1 MSSLSIFPTP
11 ARTTFPSRL
20 SGWAEARDRG
30 PPDCA
35 TPAQGAGRPVGGVPA
50 VGRRGSR
57 GGARRRRGGRAS
69 VAVMAVRE
77 RAAAA
82 MAALERRVPS
92 LDDFAGQSWS
102 SWVERADLPAADGA
116 ELEES
121 NKNGKKKLDAMTLIK
136 EDMSIFGHCPAHDEF
151 YLVVCN
157 HCSQVVKPQ
166 AFQKHCERRHGPL
179 SKLYARAQAS
189 ATSQKCHAVN
199 GQGPACGSQGPTKA
213 SSKEKVQ
220 GGRGRA
226 NHPPEKAQK
235 DNLCLFVPVVNL
247 EKISSLPKPD
257 GQGIRVNPKPLPPHS
272 TFLGPPTG
280 LTKDAPGKAPT
291 VPSSKEL
298 PSKGNNDPVL
308 IEGPSPQAEGGSP
321 PEKEPSVARL
331 QPKAHKKMAR
341 KECDLNRQCGVVNP
355 ETKKIC
361 TRLLT
366 CKIHSVH
373 QRREVQGRAKDFD
386 VLVAEL
392 KANSRKGESP
402 KEKSPG
408 RKDLGPERLSQ
419 ELPSSAQAVAALPGT
434 TFPARAKQTYPYCA
448 LPRSRVSSES
458 ELDDEG
464 PCAGDRDPGLF
475 PFPLPRAGAQASSE
489 ESEEDGAPDDLH
501 HVPDCHYATRPPRPQ
516 AFCTFGSRL
525 VSPGCYVFSRRLDRF
540 CSALSS
546 MLERH
551 LSSHMWKKIPPA
563 AEPPSHLLVSPPHVP
578 LSPSSAGTCP
588 RLSGPSH
595 RPPFPPSAPITKDS
609 PAPSYPA
616 GSPSVGA
623 ACSQAECMG
632 GSQAITSP
640 LPANT
645 PSPSFSKLPP
655 SKASKLSKGKD
666 GADVEVPSRKRKLSP
681 GPAAFKRTCILDP
694 PGKGKPAGCRAL
706 PTKTKPALGI
716 GLNGAVGPRVK
727 RAGPLDCRGSPH
739 TPPAPVKASQLENRG
754 AAGHPAKALQPN
766 CLSEEEA
773 KKRKNLATYCRP
785 VKAKHCPAGPP
796 AADSA
801 CSVRR
806 KKPSPALG
814 FEEKCTTLKS
824 KAH

>member
-1 MSSLSIFPTP
+1 
-11 ARTTFPSRL
+11 
-20 SGWAEARDRG
+20 
-30 PPDCA
+30 
-35 TPAQGAGRPVGGVPA
+35 
-50 VGRRGSR
+50 
-57 GGARRRRGGRAS
+57 
-69 VAVMAVRE
+69 MAVRE

-116 ELEES
+116 EQEES
-121 NKNGKKKLDAMTLIK
+121 SKNMKKLDAMTLIK
-136 EDMSIFGHCPAHDEF
+136 EDMSIFGHCPAHDDF

-179 SKLYARAQAS
+179 SKLYARAPPPPPAPAS
-189 ATSQKCHAVN
+189 SQKCHVVN
-199 GQGPACGSQGPTKA
+199 GQGPACRTPGSTKTSSREKGQG
-213 SSKEKVQ
+213 SRS
-220 GGRGRA
+220 RG
-226 NHPPEKAQK
+226 HQPPEKTQK

-247 EKISSLPKPD
+247 EKMSSLPKPD
-257 GQGIRVNPKPLPPHS
+257 GHGIRVAPPSAFLSQPSGLPKDSPGKVPMAPPSKEPPGRDSIEIIAGEGSSHRAEGSPLEKEASGARLPPKTH
-272 TFLGPPTG
+272 
-280 LTKDAPGKAPT
+280 
-291 VPSSKEL
+291 
-298 PSKGNNDPVL
+298 
-308 IEGPSPQAEGGSP
+308 
-321 PEKEPSVARL
+321 R
-331 QPKAHKKMAR
+331 KMAR
-341 KECDLNRQCGVVNP
+341 KECDLNRQCGVINP

-408 RKDLGPERLSQ
+408 RREPALERPSQ
-419 ELPSSAQAVAALPGT
+419 ELPSSVQAVAATATPSS
-434 TFPARAKQTYPYCA
+434 TFSARSKQTYPYCA
-448 LPRSRVSSES
+448 LPRSRASSES
-458 ELDDEG
+458 ELDDES
-464 PCAGDRDPGLF
+464 PCGGDGDPGLF
-475 PFPLPRAGAQASSE
+475 PFPLPRGGAQASSE
-489 ESEEDGAPDDLH
+489 ESEEEGTSDDLH
-501 HVPDCHYATRPPRPQ
+501 LPPDCHYATRPPRPQ

-563 AEPPSHLLVSPPHVP
+563 AEPSSHLVSSALSAP
-578 LSPSSAGTCP
+578 LSPSSMGSCP
-588 RLSGPSH
+588 RLPGPPP
-595 RPPFPPSAPITKDS
+595 RPACPASTPPNKDS
-609 PAPSYPA
+609 LVPSYPA
-616 GSPSVGA
+616 GSPSVAA

-655 SKASKLSKGKD
+655 SKASKSSKGKD
-666 GADVEVPSRKRKLSP
+666 GVEMEAPSRKRKLSP
-681 GPAAFKRTCILDP
+681 GPTTFKRTCILEP
-694 PGKGKPAGCRAL
+694 AGKGKPSGCRGLSAK
-706 PTKTKPALGI
+706 TKTALAM
-716 GLNGAVGPRVK
+716 GLNGTVGPRMK
-727 RAGPLDCRGSPH
+727 RAGPLDCRGSLH
-739 TPPAPVKASQLENRG
+739 PPSTPVKASQLENRG
-754 AAGHPAKALQPN
+754 AAGHPAKALPTS
-766 CLSEEEA
+766 CLSEEEAA

-785 VKAKHCPAGPP
+785 VKAKHCQAGAPA
-796 AADSA
+796 DTA

-806 KKPSPALG
+806 KKPGPALA
-814 FEEKCTTLKS
+814 FEEKCSTLKS

>member
-1 MSSLSIFPTP
+1 
-11 ARTTFPSRL
+11 
-20 SGWAEARDRG
+20 ERG
-30 PPDCA
+30 REQA
-35 TPAQGAGRPVGGVPA
+35 T
-50 VGRRGSR
+50 S
-57 GGARRRRGGRAS
+57 
-69 VAVMAVRE
+69 
-77 RAAAA
+77 

-102 SWVERADLPAADGA
+102 SWVERADLPATDGA

-121 NKNGKKKLDAMTLIK
+121 SKNMKKLDAMTLIK
-136 EDMSIFGHCPAHDEF
+136 EDMSIFGHCPAHDDF

-179 SKLYARAQAS
+179 SKLYARAPPPPPAPAS
-189 ATSQKCHAVN
+189 SQKCHVVN
-199 GQGPACGSQGPTKA
+199 GQGPACRAPGSTKTSSREKGQG
-213 SSKEKVQ
+213 SRSRSHQ
-220 GGRGRA
+220 
-226 NHPPEKAQK
+226 PPEKTQK
-235 DNLCLFVPVVNL
+235 DNLCQP
-247 EKISSLPKPD
+247 
-257 GQGIRVNPKPLPPHS
+257 G
-272 TFLGPPTG
+272 G
-280 LTKDAPGKAPT
+280 LTKDSPGKPPMAP
-291 VPSSKEL
+291 PSKEPPGRENMEII
-298 PSKGNNDPVL
+298 PS
-308 IEGPSPQAEGGSP
+308 EGSSHWAEGTP
-321 PEKEPSVARL
+321 PEKEPSGTRL
-331 QPKAHKKMAR
+331 PPKTHRKMAR
-341 KECDLNRQCGVVNP
+341 KECDLNRQCGVINP

-408 RKDLGPERLSQ
+408 RKEQVLERPSQ
-419 ELPSSAQAVAALPGT
+419 ELPSSVQVVAAVAAPSS
-434 TFPARAKQTYPYCA
+434 TFSVRAKQTYPYCA
-448 LPRSRVSSES
+448 LPRSQASSES

-464 PCAGDRDPGLF
+464 PCGGDGDPGLF
-475 PFPLPRAGAQASSE
+475 PFPMPRGGAQASSE
-489 ESEEDGAPDDLH
+489 ESEEEGTSDDLH
-501 HVPDCHYATRPPRPQ
+501 LPPDCHYATRPPRPQ

-563 AEPPSHLLVSPPHVP
+563 AEPPAHLVNSPLSAP
-578 LSPSSAGTCP
+578 LSPSSTGTCP
-588 RLSGPSH
+588 RLPGPPP
-595 RPPFPPSAPITKDS
+595 RPACPASTPPTKDS
-609 PAPSYPA
+609 LVPSYPA
-616 GSPSVGA
+616 GSPSVAA

-655 SKASKLSKGKD
+655 SKASKSSKGKD
-666 GADVEVPSRKRKLSP
+666 GVEVEAPSRKRKLSP
-681 GPAAFKRTCILDP
+681 GPTTLKRTCILEP
-694 PGKGKPAGCRAL
+694 TGKGKPSGCRGLSAK
-706 PTKTKPALGI
+706 TKTALSM
-716 GLNGAVGPRVK
+716 GLNGTMGPRVK

-739 TPPAPVKASQLENRG
+739 QLPTPVKASQLENRG
-754 AAGHPAKALQPN
+754 AAGHPAKALPTN
-766 CLSEEEA
+766 CLSEEEVA

-785 VKAKHCPAGPP
+785 VKAKHCQAGAPA
-796 AADSA
+796 DVA

-806 KKPSPALG
+806 KKPGPALA
-814 FEEKCTTLKS
+814 FEEKCSTLKVPAS
-824 KAH
+824 LPED

>member
-1 MSSLSIFPTP
+1 
-11 ARTTFPSRL
+11 
-20 SGWAEARDRG
+20 
-30 PPDCA
+30 
-35 TPAQGAGRPVGGVPA
+35 
-50 VGRRGSR
+50 
-57 GGARRRRGGRAS
+57 
-69 VAVMAVRE
+69 MAVRE

-121 NKNGKKKLDAMTLIK
+121 SKNMKKLDAMTLIK
-136 EDMSIFGHCPAHDEF
+136 EDMSIFGHCPAHDDF

-179 SKLYARAQAS
+179 SKLYARVPPPPPAPAS
-189 ATSQKCHAVN
+189 SQKCHVVN
-199 GQGPACGSQGPTKA
+199 GQGPACRAPGSTKTSSREKGQG
-213 SSKEKVQ
+213 SRS
-220 GGRGRA
+220 RG
-226 NHPPEKAQK
+226 HQPPEKTQK
-235 DNLCLFVPVVNL
+235 DSLCQPGG
-247 EKISSLPKPD
+247 LPKD
-257 GQGIRVNPKPLPPHS
+257 S
-272 TFLGPPTG
+272 
-280 LTKDAPGKAPT
+280 PGKAPMA
-291 VPSSKEL
+291 L
-298 PSKGNNDPVL
+298 PSKEPPSRESSE
-308 IEGPSPQAEGGSP
+308 IIPSEGSSHRAENSP
-321 PEKEPSVARL
+321 PEEPSGTRL
-331 QPKAHKKMAR
+331 PPKTHRKMAR
-341 KECDLNRQCGVVNP
+341 KECDLNRQCGVINP

-373 QRREVQGRAKDFD
+373 QRREVQGRSKDFD

-392 KANSRKGESP
+392 KANSRKGDCP

-408 RKDLGPERLSQ
+408 RREVPPPHEP
-419 ELPSSAQAVAALPGT
+419 PSSVHAAAAAPSSS
-434 TFPARAKQTYPYCA
+434 FPARAKQTYSCCA
-448 LPRSRVSSES
+448 FPRSRASSES

-464 PCAGDRDPGLF
+464 PYGGDGDLGLF
-475 PFPLPRAGAQASSE
+475 PFPLPRGGAPASSE
-489 ESEEDGAPDDLH
+489 ESEEEGPSEDLH
-501 HVPDCHYATRPPRPQ
+501 LLPDCHYATRPPRPQ

-563 AEPPSHLLVSPPHVP
+563 AEPPSHFVSSSLSAP
-578 LSPSSAGTCP
+578 LSPPTMGSCP
-588 RLSGPSH
+588 RLPGPPP
-595 RPPFPPSAPITKDS
+595 RPACPASTPPIKDS
-609 PAPSYPA
+609 LVPSYPA
-616 GSPSVGA
+616 GSPSVAA
-623 ACSQAECMG
+623 ACSQAECTG
-632 GSQAITSP
+632 GTQAITSP

-666 GADVEVPSRKRKLSP
+666 GAEMEAPSRKRKLSP
-681 GPAAFKRTCILDP
+681 GPTTFKRTCILEP
-694 PGKGKPAGCRAL
+694 TGKGKPSGCRGLAAK
-706 PTKTKPALGI
+706 TKTALGM
-716 GLNGAVGPRVK
+716 GLNGTVGPRVK
-727 RAGPLDCRGSPH
+727 RTGPLDCRGSPH
-739 TPPAPVKASQLENRG
+739 PPPMPAKAQLENQDIVS
-754 AAGHPAKALQPN
+754 HPAKALPPN
-766 CLSEEEA
+766 CLSEEEVA

-785 VKAKHCPAGPP
+785 VKAKHCPASVP
-796 AADSA
+796 ADTA

-806 KKPSPALG
+806 KKPGPPLA
-814 FEEKCTTLKS
+814 FEEKCSTLKS

>member
-1 MSSLSIFPTP
+1 
-11 ARTTFPSRL
+11 
-20 SGWAEARDRG
+20 
-30 PPDCA
+30 
-35 TPAQGAGRPVGGVPA
+35 
-50 VGRRGSR
+50 
-57 GGARRRRGGRAS
+57 
-69 VAVMAVRE
+69 MAVRE

-121 NKNGKKKLDAMTLIK
+121 NKNMKKLDAMTLIK
-136 EDMSIFGHCPAHDEF
+136 EDMSIFGHCPAHDDF

-179 SKLYARAQAS
+179 SKLYARAPPPPPAPAS
-189 ATSQKCHAVN
+189 SQKCHVVN
-199 GQGPACGSQGPTKA
+199 GQGPACRAPGSTKTSSREKGQG
-213 SSKEKVQ
+213 SRS
-220 GGRGRA
+220 RG
-226 NHPPEKAQK
+226 HPPPEKTQK

-247 EKISSLPKPD
+247 EKMSSLPKPD
-257 GQGIRVNPKPLPPHS
+257 GHGIRVAPPS
-272 TFLGPPTG
+272 AFLSQPGG
-280 LTKDAPGKAPT
+280 LTKDSPGKNPMAP
-291 VPSSKEL
+291 PSKEPPGRESIEMT
-298 PSKGNNDPVL
+298 PS
-308 IEGPSPQAEGGSP
+308 EGPSHRAEGSP
-321 PEKEPSVARL
+321 PEKEPGGARL
-331 QPKAHKKMAR
+331 PPKTHRKMAR
-341 KECDLNRQCGVVNP
+341 KECDLNRQCGVINP

-408 RKDLGPERLSQ
+408 RKEPTLERPSQ
-419 ELPSSAQAVAALPGT
+419 EPPSSVQVVAAAAPSS
-434 TFPARAKQTYPYCA
+434 TFSARAKQTYPFSA
-448 LPRSRVSSES
+448 LPRSRASSES

-464 PCAGDRDPGLF
+464 PCGGDGDPGLF
-475 PFPLPRAGAQASSE
+475 PFPLPRGGAQASSE
-489 ESEEDGAPDDLH
+489 ESEEEGTSDDLH
-501 HVPDCHYATRPPRPQ
+501 LPPDCHYATRPPRPQ

-563 AEPPSHLLVSPPHVP
+563 AEPPSHLVSSPLSAP
-578 LSPSSAGTCP
+578 LSPSSTGSCP
-588 RLSGPSH
+588 RLPGL
-595 RPPFPPSAPITKDS
+595 PPRSACPASTPPAKDS
-609 PAPSYPA
+609 LVPSYPA
-616 GSPSVGA
+616 GSPSVAA

-632 GSQAITSP
+632 GAQAITSP

-655 SKASKLSKGKD
+655 SKASKSSKGKD
-666 GADVEVPSRKRKLSP
+666 GVEVEAPSRKRKLSP
-681 GPAAFKRTCILDP
+681 GPTTFKRTCILEP
-694 PGKGKPAGCRAL
+694 SGKGKPSGCRGLSAK
-706 PTKTKPALGI
+706 TKTALGM
-716 GLNGAVGPRVK
+716 GLNGTVGPRVK
-727 RAGPLDCRGSPH
+727 RAGPLDCRGSLH
-739 TPPAPVKASQLENRG
+739 QPPTPVKASQLDSRG
-754 AAGHPAKALQPN
+754 AAGHPAKALPTN
-766 CLSEEEA
+766 CLSEEEVA

-785 VKAKHCPAGPP
+785 VKAKHCQAGTR
-796 AADSA
+796 ADAA

-806 KKPSPALG
+806 KKPGPAMA
-814 FEEKCTTLKS
+814 FEEKCSTLKVPAQLS
-824 KAH
+824 GEHGQGEIRMDQGRAHSGNPAQRRC